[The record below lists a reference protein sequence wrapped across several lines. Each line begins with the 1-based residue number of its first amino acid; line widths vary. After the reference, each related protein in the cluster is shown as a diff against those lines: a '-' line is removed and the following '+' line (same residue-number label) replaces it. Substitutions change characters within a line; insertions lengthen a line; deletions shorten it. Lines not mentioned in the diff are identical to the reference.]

1 MQSNEMISHNKRRYI
16 KVFTTLCNAL
26 KCISGVEGSRTPVQT
41 ARYMNLYAYSV
52 VI

>member
-1 MQSNEMISHNKRRYI
+1 MQRHEM
-16 KVFTTLCNAL
+16 F
-26 KCISGVEGSRTPVQT
+26 SGAEGSRTPVQT